1 MENEIRKDYL
11 LDRWV
16 IIAAERAKRP
26 SDFKV
31 EASPRDVGKVCPF
44 CPGNEEM
51 TPPAT
56 LLYLEKEGKLL
67 RDRDS
72 GGTRRSDWIVRCFP
86 NRYPAVKPET
96 KEVKAVDNEMLYR
109 TRAYGFHEVIV
120 ESPVHDEQPS
130 KMRLKQLKYS
140 LMAQIERAAAFY
152 RDPSIRYVQI
162 FRNYR
167 REAGASLSHP
177 HSQIIATEHIP
188 KILTEEVKSSKT
200 YMEKEGRCIFCDII
214 EVEKESSRLIYESK
228 HFVALAPWA
237 SIQPF
242 EFWILPKKHSANLLK
257 ITDEELD
264 ELSRIL
270 KAGLRALSE
279 VLGDPPYNYV
289 FHTAPKYPRGI
300 EKFYHWHLEVY
311 PKLAVWAGFEIGTGM
326 YINVTPPEVAAESL
340 KAEIKKCL

>member
-1 MENEIRKDYL
+1 MENEVRKDYL

-16 IIAAERAKRP
+16 IIAVERAKRP

-31 EASPRDVGKVCPF
+31 KPSPRDVGKVCPF
-44 CPGNEEM
+44 CPGNEDM
-51 TPPAT
+51 TPAAT
-56 LLYLEKEGKLL
+56 LLYLEVEGKLL

-72 GGTRRSDWIVRCFP
+72 EGSRRSDWIVRCFP
-86 NRYPAVKPET
+86 NRYPAVKPEA
-96 KEVKAVDNEMLYR
+96 KEVKAVDNGMLYR
-109 TRAYGFHEVIV
+109 TRAYGFHEVVV
-120 ESPVHDEQPS
+120 ESSIHDEQPS

-152 RDPSIRYVQI
+152 SIPSIRYVQI

-177 HSQIIATEHIP
+177 HSQIIATEQIP
-188 KILTEEVKSSKT
+188 KILTDEVESSMR
-200 YMEKEGRCIFCDII
+200 YMREEGRCLFCDII
-214 EVEKESSRLIYESK
+214 EVERESQRLIYENE
-228 HFVALAPWA
+228 HFIVLAPWA

-257 ITDEELD
+257 TTDKELD

-270 KAGLRALSE
+270 KASLKALSE
-279 VLGDPPYNYV
+279 TLRDPPYNYV
-289 FHTAPKYPRGI
+289 FHTTPKHP
-300 EKFYHWHLEVY
+300 EVEESYHWHLEVY

-326 YINVTPPEVAAESL
+326 YINVTPPEVAAEAL